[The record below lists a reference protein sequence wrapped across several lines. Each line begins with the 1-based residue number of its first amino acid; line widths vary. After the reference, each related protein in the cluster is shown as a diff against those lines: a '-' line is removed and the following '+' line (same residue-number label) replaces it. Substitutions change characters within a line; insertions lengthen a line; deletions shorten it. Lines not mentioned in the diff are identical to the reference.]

1 MHGTREIILEAT
13 ALPVEERAFVVDSLL
28 RSLNMPDAEID
39 RQWLTVAER
48 RLSDLRSG
56 MVQAVPGEQ
65 VFANIRKRFAQ

>member
-1 MHGTREIILEAT
+1 MHGAKEIILEAA

-28 RSLNMPDAEID
+28 RSLNMPDAEVD
-39 RQWLTVAER
+39 RQWLTVAEL

-56 MVQAVPGEQ
+56 MVQPVPGEQ

>member
-1 MHGTREIILEAT
+1 MHGTKEIIQEAT

-39 RQWLTVAER
+39 LQWLTVAER

-65 VFANIRKRFAQ
+65 VFSNIRKRFAQ